1 MKLPAFFASTA
12 TAIALALMPVGM
24 AHAQDGGLSL
34 ELNNATGTDG
44 GGCRLTFVAVNGTE
58 QDVDEVIYE
67 LVFFDA
73 EGRAGLAPNFK
84 FDGLTVGKTRIIS
97 FNLGDLAC
105 TDISRIVVNK
115 AVTCTVADGSTGDF
129 CISGLA
135 TQSRM
140 TSIGFTL

>member
-1 MKLPAFFASTA
+1 MRAR
-12 TAIALALMPVGM
+12 AIN
-24 AHAQDGGLSL
+24 GGLWHR
-34 ELNNATGTDG
+34 ATLIRVVRRRFEAG
-44 GGCRLTFVAVNGTE
+44 
-58 QDVDEVIYE
+58 E